1 MSPFTC
7 VFELL
12 LFEAGNEMTPPRT
25 VAIFRPA
32 FSIFGPK
39 QVLELERAAP
49 LAEFVL
55 FIYYS
60 LLPLK
65 QLAQR
70 AWDNLFSLLASLASN
85 LALPSANMV
94 GFLVRVFEMP
104 SPVHPQLENAESSSP
119 CDVSLNMPLDSS
131 FSA

>member
-60 LLPLK
+60 LLPQK

-70 AWDNLFSLLASLASN
+70 AWSHWYARARS
-85 LALPSANMV
+85 M
-94 GFLVRVFEMP
+94 MK
-104 SPVHPQLENAESSSP
+104 
-119 CDVSLNMPLDSS
+119 
-131 FSA
+131 

>member
-1 MSPFTC
+1 MTFFDCPYKEETEASADFCTHNLQHEQLSVVMGGFAIFRPSGLGKLDFELGPSEAPSCCSWCCLVSPFTC
-7 VFELL
+7 VFKLL

-55 FIYYS
+55 LFIIPYFH
-60 LLPLK
+60 
-65 QLAQR
+65 R
-70 AWDNLFSLLASLASN
+70 NN
-85 LALPSANMV
+85 
-94 GFLVRVFEMP
+94 
-104 SPVHPQLENAESSSP
+104 
-119 CDVSLNMPLDSS
+119 
-131 FSA
+131 